1 MEARRGRDVPK
12 AVAPLASP
20 AMQLAAAALL
30 SAALMWL
37 SFPPVN
43 VGFLVFVAPVPFLWA
58 LRRAKTRREATRVG
72 LIYGFAFFGGMLWWI
87 FLLGAVAWVP
97 LVSTLAV
104 YVAGYALL
112 MFVVRLWSP
121 VLWWVVAVGG
131 WAAFEFLR
139 SRWPLGGF
147 PWGAAGFPIGTIPG
161 ARGAAQWIG
170 GTGWGV
176 LVIAFAAAVV
186 LLVEEE
192 PDRRPLEVT
201 TALIVVLSALGLLLA
216 PDAAGTTVRVAIVQG
231 SSPCPREH
239 CEGEKQLIY
248 ESHLALTRSIAAGSA
263 DLVVWAEDSFGGSFN
278 PTFNPEVA
286 AQMGSEAVRLGAYLL
301 AGGSRSAGAA
311 NWDNYNVLFAPDGS
325 IVGEYLKRHPVPFG
339 EFVPMRDLLKFIP
352 QLDQVPRDLRRGE
365 GPVVFPLA
373 IGDGSVLLG
382 SVISFEGAF
391 PRYLRSEVL
400 AGAQVLVV
408 ATNEGSYGRG
418 PASDQLIGMV
428 RLNAAALGVD
438 VVHAAVTGHSTLI
451 RADGSLGPTKTGLF
465 TGEILQGTV
474 STQESRRTLY
484 VVTGDWLE
492 LAAMAAAGLA
502 LVIGW
507 RHPRDFRIRPL
518 ARR

>member
-1 MEARRGRDVPK
+1 
-12 AVAPLASP
+12 
-20 AMQLAAAALL
+20 MQLAAAALI

-43 VGFLVFVAPVPFLWA
+43 LGFLVFVAPVPLLWA
-58 LRRAKTRREATRVG
+58 LRRVRTRREAVWVG

-87 FLLGAVAWVP
+87 FLLGAVAWIP
-97 LVSTLAV
+97 LVSTMAV
-104 YVAGYALL
+104 YAVAYALL
-112 MFVVRLWSP
+112 MYGVRLWSP
-121 VLWWVVAVGG
+121 LLWWTVAVGG

-147 PWGAAGFPIGTIPG
+147 PWGSAGIPIGTIPG

-170 GTGWGV
+170 PTGWGV

-186 LLVEEE
+186 LLAEAEQ
-192 PDRRPLEVT
+192 DRRPLEVV
-201 TALIVVLSALGLLLA
+201 TAFIVVLGAVGLILA
-216 PDAAGTTVRVAIVQG
+216 PDAAGTALRVAIVQG
-231 SSPCPREH
+231 NSPCPREH

-248 ESHLALTRSIAAGSA
+248 EGHLALTKSIAAGSV
-263 DLVVWAEDSFGGSFN
+263 DLVVWGEDSFGGSFN

-301 AGGSRSAGAA
+301 AGGSRSAGPA

-325 IVGEYLKRHPVPFG
+325 IVGEYPKQHPVPFG
-339 EFVPMRDLLKFIP
+339 EYVPMRDLLEFIP
-352 QLDQVPRDLRRGE
+352 QLDQVPRDMNRGK
-365 GPVVFPLA
+365 GPVVFTMA
-373 IGDGSVLLG
+373 VSGRSFQMG

-391 PRYLRSEVL
+391 PRYMRGEVRS
-400 AGAQVLVV
+400 GAQVLVV

-428 RLNAAALGVD
+428 RLNASALGMD
-438 VVHAAVTGHSTLI
+438 VVQAAVTGHSTFI
-451 RADGSLGPTKTGLF
+451 RADGSLEPAETDLF
-465 TGEILQGTV
+465 TAEVLYGSV

-484 VVTGDWLE
+484 AVTGDWLE
-492 LAAMAAAGLA
+492 LAAIAVAGLA
-502 LVIGW
+502 LVVGW